1 MKKLV
6 SLLLA
11 LVMVSALAACGSKG
25 GSTTSQTGSSTGSS
39 TATATPTSTTPVY
52 GGSATLLYG
61 DELMQYFDPA
71 MADNRTYGLWMES
84 LWTIDWGSNQSDN
97 YKSNYITYDKVKG
110 QIAKDWSWDQDKGC
124 LTVHIR
130 DDIHFQDK
138 TAAGQGDYD
147 VFKGRLLTASD
158 VAYSYDRLLG
168 LDGVTK
174 TANAEIPWEMQLPGI
189 DSVKAVD
196 ATTVQFNLKEHTEV
210 ALNSFMTCTVN
221 ITGPEWDKLSADQM
235 KDWHYACGTGPY
247 ILTGFELDSYMDYKK
262 SDNYYCTDE
271 RNTKNKLPYLDEVK
285 LVQISDSSN
294 IVTQFISGK
303 LDYIGFHNDPINTS
317 EQKQLKDTVGTG
329 NYQEFDYDNTPV
341 GFTVHSN
348 QKPFDDVN
356 VRIAMQEAI
365 DIETIAKSYYGQSSL
380 TLPGLW
386 AKDLTGWTWQ
396 MDDATAATYKYNV
409 DDAKARLAKAGYAS
423 GFDMTLYIKANSD
436 QTLYQMAKQYLAQVG
451 INVTIETV
459 QDTSS
464 LNAFA
469 YDKTN
474 NFAFYSG
481 VGGNYNVT
489 QTLGRLISTG
499 HEYGMFNGNTDWDT
513 LGGQLQV
520 ATSLSNKA
528 DLGKKMDE
536 IWMKNHWAIYVGGTI
551 TLHDFVSSK
560 IGGFT
565 GERLCENNNTRTIVA
580 RIWSNTGK

>member
-1 MKKLV
+1 MKKPV

-11 LVMVSALAACGSKG
+11 SAMVLTLAACGS
-25 GSTTSQTGSSTGSS
+25 QTGDQTSEASSSAGTGT
-39 TATATPTSTTPVY
+39 TAVTPASTTPTY

-84 LWTIDWGSNQSDN
+84 LWTIDWESNNADA
-97 YKSNYITYDKVKG
+97 YLSNYVTYDKLEG
-110 QIAKDWSWDQDKGC
+110 QIAKDWNWDETTGC
-124 LTVHIR
+124 LTVDIR
-130 DDIHFQDK
+130 DDVYFQDK
-138 TAAGQGDYD
+138 SAAGLGDYD
-147 VFKGRLLTASD
+147 IFKGRQLTAAD

-168 LDGVTK
+168 IDGVTA
-174 TANAEIPWEMQLPGI
+174 TTNAEIPWSVQLPGI
-189 DSVKAVD
+189 DSIKVVD
-196 ATTVQFNLKEHTEV
+196 DDTVEFYLTEHTEV
-210 ALNSFMTCTVN
+210 ARNSFMICTVN
-221 ITGPEWDKLSADQM
+221 ITGSEWDQLTADQM

-247 ILTGFELDSYMDYKK
+247 ILTGFELNSYMDFQK

-271 RNTKNKLPYLDEVK
+271 RNPENTLPYLDEVK

-294 IVTQFISGK
+294 IVTQFISGQ
-303 LDYIGFHNDPINTS
+303 LDYIGFHNDPINDS
-317 EQKQLKDTVGTG
+317 EQQQLKDTLGEG

-348 QKPFDDVN
+348 QAPFDDVN

-365 DIETIAKSYYGQSSL
+365 DNETIAKSYYGQDEL
-380 TLPGLW
+380 NIPGLW
-386 AKDLTGWTWQ
+386 ADDLGWTWQ
-396 MDDATAATYKYNV
+396 MDDDTAATYQYNP
-409 DDAKARLAKAGYAS
+409 DDAKARLEEAGYPN
-423 GFDMTLYIKANSD
+423 GFDMTLYIKADSD

-451 INVTIETV
+451 INMTIETV

-469 YDKTN
+469 YDDSN
-474 NFAFYSG
+474 NYAFYSG

-489 QTLGRLISTG
+489 QTLGRLLPTG
-499 HEYGMFNGNTDWDT
+499 SEYGLFNGNDEWST
-513 LGGQLQV
+513 LGGQLQT
-520 ATSLSNKA
+520 ATTLNDKA
-528 DLGKKMDE
+528 EIGQQMDE
-536 IWMKNHWAIYVGGTI
+536 LWMKNHWAIYVGGTI

-580 RIWSNTGK
+580 RIWSSTGE